1 MDEQN
6 VEEDRIVTPPQETV
20 EEFKPKTKKSETTNR
35 VMVSIVPGSLRDQYL
50 IGVSGDGTG
59 YLIPAAQINEQEG
72 NDFSI
77 DLADKD
83 IKLLY
88 NWTKEIEA
96 MLPSKAEMVA
106 NVRKALW
113 LNGAQQKESL
123 KLSAVQRNLMRG
135 AFPYRINIEEE

>member
-1 MDEQN
+1 MDEEIKDDS
-6 VEEDRIVTPPQETV
+6 VEISLETSV
-20 EEFKPKTKKSETTNR
+20 GEFKPKPKKADTNK
-35 VMVSIVPGSLRDQYL
+35 VVVTLVPGSFIGYAY
-50 IGVSGDGTG
+50 IGVGGDGTG
-59 YLIPAAQINEQEG
+59 YLIPSGLVDEQEG

-106 NVRKALW
+106 NIRKALW
-113 LNGAQQKESL
+113 TNGAHQKESL
-123 KLSAVQRNLMRG
+123 KLSVVQRNLMRG

>member
-1 MDEQN
+1 MKEDSIEVP
-6 VEEDRIVTPPQETV
+6 VEELKS
-20 EEFKPKTKKSETTNR
+20 KPKKADTNK
-35 VMVSIVPGSLRDQYL
+35 VVVTLILGSLRDGHF

-59 YLIPAAQINEQEG
+59 YLIPAAIVDAQES

-77 DLADKD
+77 DLADKE

-88 NWTKEIEA
+88 NWMREIEA
-96 MLPSKAEMVA
+96 MLPPKAEMVA

-113 LNGAQQKESL
+113 LNGAHQKESL
-123 KLSAVQRNLMRG
+123 KKNEVQRNLMRG